1 MNVILLTILLTVLG
15 MCLVVYFTWLGI
27 TSYKLMKFK
36 TKTEGAIMH
45 TERWINDNHESVCKE
60 MEIIRNDLAKIIDE
74 NNNAIHQRLTNE
86 VTELINSID
95 QLDRKIDSR
104 VDKLNEKVECNYN
117 LLKETQK
124 NVEKVSSESNMVYKT
139 GCGEKTWTVK

>member
-1 MNVILLTILLTVLG
+1 
-15 MCLVVYFTWLGI
+15 
-27 TSYKLMKFK
+27 MKFK

-45 TERWINDNHESVCKE
+45 MERWINDNHESVYKE
-60 MEIIRNDLAKIIDE
+60 MEIIRNDLAKIIDD

-95 QLDRKIDSR
+95 ELDRKIDSR
-104 VDKLNEKVECNYN
+104 VDKLNEKVEGHYN

-124 NVEKVSSESNMVYKT
+124 NVEKVSSEANLVYKT